1 MDDFVLFLHFFGLTL
16 GAAGGTASGILMRRA
31 ASLPPDQA
39 ATIRSL
45 GPMLA
50 NLAAIGLAI
59 LWVTGLYLV
68 WSKWGG
74 AENLPTAFWIKLA
87 FVVLLTV
94 FTVIIHVTYAQIR
107 KTKNPAL
114 GSRLAKL
121 GPASGISML
130 AALLFA
136 AYAFH

>member
-16 GAAGGTASGILMRRA
+16 VAAGGTAGGLLMQRA

-39 ATIRSL
+39 ATIRSMA
-45 GPMLA
+45 PMLA
-50 NLAAIGLAI
+50 NVAAIGLAL
-59 LWVTGLYLV
+59 LWVTGLILI
-68 WSKWGG
+68 WSKWDGI
-74 AENLPTAFWIKLA
+74 ENLPTAFWIKFA
-87 FVVLLTV
+87 FVVALTV

-107 KTKNPAL
+107 KTRNPAL
-114 GSRLAKL
+114 GSRLSKI